1 MQSSCLL
8 RTPVPIPPGIS
19 NHRPYTLGCL
29 PAQWGINPHSARN
42 PSTMAYCFPIGR
54 KKGQQ
59 TLSKPISRQGG
70 RIFSTCTSS
79 SLAPLGAKGS
89 PLHLATDPLPQ
100 RKHRQPV
107 SFCFGLFGSSV
118 VCVHLPGTLGGS
130 RTAHWRNVL
139 CCEGCFGLQDGRTP
153 RWLGQMQF
161 LTKAGTCP

>member
-42 PSTMAYCFPIGR
+42 PSTMAYCFPAGSKRVRRLYLI
-54 KKGQQ
+54 
-59 TLSKPISRQGG
+59 LSVTRGG
-70 RIFSTCTSS
+70 SIFYTCTSL

-89 PLHLATDPLPQ
+89 PLNPATDPLPE

-107 SFCFGLFGSSV
+107 SLFGSFSALV
-118 VCVHLPGTLGGS
+118 VIAHVPGTLGVVFCALAQCTVDCGMPQTLGRS
-130 RTAHWRNVL
+130 LSTLAWPNLVL
-139 CCEGCFGLQDGRTP
+139 H
-153 RWLGQMQF
+153 
-161 LTKAGTCP
+161 